1 MSNVLRFPA
10 RHPVMTL
17 VVVAL
22 LGFYGLSPAPSLR
35 DVACYAIGC
44 PLSAESAQANVLPLL
59 RQKFAT
65 APLDRFG
72 FTVEDTRLIHKQGNE
87 YTGVANVKTR
97 DGSVEQVPIDVMYD
111 GKTVMYTISAG
122 GVSALVGSVF
132 AQTFKDALGQ

>member
-1 MSNVLRFPA
+1 M
-10 RHPVMTL
+10 MTL
-17 VVVAL
+17 VVVVL
-22 LGFYGLSPAPSLR
+22 LGIYGLSPAPSLR
-35 DVACYAIGC
+35 DIVCLNFGC
-44 PLSAESAQANVLPLL
+44 TMSAESAQQSVLPLL

-72 FTVEDTRLIHKQGNE
+72 LTVDGTRLIHKQGNE
-87 YTGVANVKTR
+87 YTGISDIKTR